1 MVYQALCSIQGKD
14 NHACLSLAW
23 AQAKIA
29 GTLRAGKYGFL
40 VKIGMNDQHDTSSVD
55 RLAKTIVLVGLM
67 GAGKSCIGRRLA
79 ARLDVPFVDADLEIE
94 KAAGLTIAEIF
105 EKYGEAYF
113 RDGERRVM
121 TRLLHGDPCVLASGG
136 GAFID
141 AETRKLIKDKAAS
154 LWLRAELDTLVA
166 RTKGRSHRPL
176 LNSGDPRETLQNL
189 MDTRYPIYAEADV
202 AVDTGIDNPNVT
214 ASRALEALEK
224 HLGITL
230 ATVS

>member
-1 MVYQALCSIQGKD
+1 
-14 NHACLSLAW
+14 
-23 AQAKIA
+23 
-29 GTLRAGKYGFL
+29 
-40 VKIGMNDQHDTSSVD
+40 MNDQHDTSSD
-55 RLAKTIVLVGLM
+55 ARLAKTIVLVGLM

-94 KAAGLTIAEIF
+94 KAAGLSIAEIF

-121 TRLLHGDPCVLASGG
+121 TRLLHGAPCVLASGG

-224 HLGITL
+224 HLGTTL
-230 ATVS
+230 ATVP